1 MTAKTVR
8 RSARDA
14 GQSRSES
21 GAQAGARAGSPTGI
35 ETKRSGP
42 GRTRLPIDDS
52 IFFRLVRVVNLTARP
67 FSGSI
72 GKAHRLSLNE
82 WRVLL
87 VLANHAG
94 IAASDVATLT
104 GLDKMSVSRALSGL
118 VQRGRVVRRVDPADK
133 RRLLLRLSAAGE
145 RLYVR
150 IGTPAK
156 ARERS
161 LFRGIGADEQAQ
173 LGRTLDR
180 LAANL
185 LAADADS

>member
-1 MTAKTVR
+1 MTIKAP
-8 RSARDA
+8 SLA
-14 GQSRSES
+14 RSE
-21 GAQAGARAGSPTGI
+21 
-35 ETKRSGP
+35 
-42 GRTRLPIDDS
+42 RLPIDDS

-67 FSGSI
+67 FSESI

-94 IAASDVATLT
+94 IAASDVAALT

-118 VQRGRVVRRVDPADK
+118 VQRNRVVGRVDPKDR

-156 ARERS
+156 ERERS

-180 LAANL
+180 LVANL
-185 LAADADS
+185 LTVDADR

>member
-1 MTAKTVR
+1 MTMKAP
-8 RSARDA
+8 SLA
-14 GQSRSES
+14 RSE
-21 GAQAGARAGSPTGI
+21 
-35 ETKRSGP
+35 
-42 GRTRLPIDDS
+42 RLPIDDS

-67 FSGSI
+67 FSESI

-94 IAASDVATLT
+94 IAASDVAALT

-118 VQRGRVVRRVDPADK
+118 VQRNRVVRRVDPNDR

-156 ARERS
+156 ERERS

-180 LAANL
+180 LVANL
-185 LAADADS
+185 LTVDADR

>member
-1 MTAKTVR
+1 MTAKGARPVPRAAGAT
-8 RSARDA
+8 RSAVTA
-14 GQSRSES
+14 RSAS
-21 GAQAGARAGSPTGI
+21 VRPVSPARR
-35 ETKRSGP
+35 E
-42 GRTRLPIDDS
+42 RLPIDDS

-67 FSGSI
+67 FSESI

-94 IAASDVATLT
+94 VAASDVVDLT
-104 GLDKMSVSRALSGL
+104 GLDKMSVSRALAGL
-118 VQRGRVVRRVDPADK
+118 VQRGRVVRRVDAGDR

-145 RLYVR
+145 RLYER
-150 IGTPAK
+150 IGAPAK

-161 LFRGIGADEQAQ
+161 LFRGIGAGEQAA

-185 LAADADS
+185 LAADSKTD

>member
-1 MTAKTVR
+1 MTTKAAPASR
-8 RSARDA
+8 R
-14 GQSRSES
+14 E
-21 GAQAGARAGSPTGI
+21 
-35 ETKRSGP
+35 
-42 GRTRLPIDDS
+42 RLPIDDS

-67 FSGSI
+67 FSESI

-87 VLANHAG
+87 VLANHPGVAAG
-94 IAASDVATLT
+94 DVAALT

-133 RRLLLRLSAAGE
+133 RRQLLRLSAEGE

-156 ARERS
+156 ERERS
-161 LFRGIGADEQAQ
+161 LFRGIGAAEQAQ

-185 LAADADS
+185 LVADAQED

>member
-1 MTAKTVR
+1 MTIKAPPL
-8 RSARDA
+8 A
-14 GQSRSES
+14 RSE
-21 GAQAGARAGSPTGI
+21 
-35 ETKRSGP
+35 
-42 GRTRLPIDDS
+42 RLPIDDS

-67 FSGSI
+67 FSESI

-94 IAASDVATLT
+94 IAASDVAALT

-118 VQRGRVVRRVDPADK
+118 VQRNRVVRRVDPNDR

-156 ARERS
+156 ERERS

-180 LAANL
+180 LVANL
-185 LAADADS
+185 LTVDADR

>member
-1 MTAKTVR
+1 MTTPRSR
-8 RSARDA
+8 RD
-14 GQSRSES
+14 
-21 GAQAGARAGSPTGI
+21 
-35 ETKRSGP
+35 
-42 GRTRLPIDDS
+42 RLPIDDS

-67 FSGSI
+67 FSESI

-94 IAASDVATLT
+94 IAANEVAALT
-104 GLDKMSVSRALSGL
+104 GLDKMSVSRALAALG
-118 VQRGRVVRRVDPADK
+118 QRGRVVRRVDPADK
-133 RRLLLRLSAAGE
+133 RRLLLRLSAEGE

-150 IGTPAK
+150 IGRPAK
-156 ARERS
+156 ERERS

-185 LAADADS
+185 LAADADT

>member
-1 MTAKTVR
+1 MTTSASR
-8 RSARDA
+8 R
-14 GQSRSES
+14 E
-21 GAQAGARAGSPTGI
+21 
-35 ETKRSGP
+35 
-42 GRTRLPIDDS
+42 RLPIDDS
-52 IFFRLVRVVNLTARP
+52 LFFRLVRVVNLTARP
-67 FSGSI
+67 FSESI

-94 IAASDVATLT
+94 VAASDVAALT
-104 GLDKMSVSRALSGL
+104 GLDKMSVSRALAAL
-118 VQRGRVVRRVDPADK
+118 VHHGRVIRRVDPADK

-145 RLYVR
+145 RLYER

-156 ARERS
+156 ERERR
-161 LFRGIGADEQAQ
+161 LFRGFGADEQAQ

-185 LAADADS
+185 LAADSEDG

>member
-1 MTAKTVR
+1 MTLKAP
-8 RSARDA
+8 SLARCA
-14 GQSRSES
+14 
-21 GAQAGARAGSPTGI
+21 
-35 ETKRSGP
+35 
-42 GRTRLPIDDS
+42 RLPIDDS

-67 FSGSI
+67 FSESI

-94 IAASDVATLT
+94 IAASDVAALT

-118 VQRGRVVRRVDPADK
+118 VQRNRVVRRVDPNDR

-156 ARERS
+156 ERERS

-180 LAANL
+180 LVANL
-185 LAADADS
+185 LTVDADR